1 MEASR
6 MGVSA
11 WGLIGLREEQG
22 AVVRADE
29 NSEEEF

>member
-1 MEASR
+1 

-11 WGLIGLREEQG
+11 WGLIGLREEHG
-22 AVVRADE
+22 AMVRADE